1 MNQTV
6 DSLMTDR
13 ARLQGEVEKMR
24 AEMEQLREKCRQT
37 DAENVQLIER
47 IGNIEH
53 QQVCM
58 WVWVG
63 ACQCVA
69 VNMCVCWCCCACVG
83 VYECEFNCMFVCVFR
98 CVTFRMVWQ
107 CALCFM
113 CICVYVQRVPVNVCL
128 GMFELFGCIHIPHL
142 SESEYTHAH
151 A

>member
-1 MNQTV
+1 
-6 DSLMTDR
+6 MTDR

-63 ACQCVA
+63 AYQCDA
-69 VNMCVCWCCCACVG
+69 VSMCVCWCW
-83 VYECEFNCMFVCVFR
+83 R
-98 CVTFRMVWQ
+98 
-107 CALCFM
+107 
-113 CICVYVQRVPVNVCL
+113 
-128 GMFELFGCIHIPHL
+128 
-142 SESEYTHAH
+142 
-151 A
+151 